1 MAYAGTWDRVF
12 PSGAWRVWDDRLYW
26 AGTMHVRQ
34 YYGYAKRE
42 AQQAHAQHI
51 RELRKRGSSWRR
63 CNT

>member
-12 PSGAWRVWDDRLYW
+12 PSGAWRVWDRRLW
-26 AGTMHVRQ
+26 ELGESSQCV